1 LTDDER
7 IEYLMQEKLRLEA
20 EYLMQE
26 KLRLEA
32 ELAKIVK
39 ELRMLVTKI

>member
-1 LTDDER
+1 LKDAER
-7 IEYLMQEKLRLEA
+7 IQLLMQEK
-20 EYLMQE
+20 
-26 KLRLEA
+26 KRLEA

>member
-1 LTDDER
+1 MSKPALER
-7 IEYLMQEKLRLEA
+7 IQL
-20 EYLMQE
+20 LMQE

>member
-7 IEYLMQEKLRLEA
+7 IQLLMQEK
-20 EYLMQE
+20 
-26 KLRLEA
+26 KRLEA

>member
-7 IEYLMQEKLRLEA
+7 IQLLMQEKKRLEA
-20 EYLMQE
+20 E
-26 KLRLEA
+26 R
-32 ELAKIVK
+32 AKIVK